1 MSKSAVNSPE
11 IWLGHFPKPK
21 LEGNKYDRGHA
32 IILGGPINS
41 AGAAKLAARSA
52 LRIGAGLVSVA
63 CDEPSLP
70 AYAASFQAIMTKLIA
85 SPDDFAALVG
95 DKHVTG
101 VLVGPGAG
109 VNPYTKSCVLAAL
122 SEKKPTVLDADALTV
137 FLEDRQ
143 TLFKAI
149 ASPCILTPHAGEF
162 ERLFDKISDHILS
175 AQQAAQKSNAIVI
188 LKGSETVIAAPDGR
202 TVINT
207 KATAY
212 LATAGTGDVLAGIC
226 LGLLTQGMEAFKAA
240 CAAVWLHAQAADE
253 FGPGLIAEDIPDLI
267 PRVLNA
273 LFPGSKAF

>member
-11 IWLGHFPKPK
+11 IWLGHFPRPKP
-21 LEGNKYDRGHA
+21 EGNKYDRGHA

-63 CDEPSLP
+63 CDEPSLS

-85 SPDDFAALVG
+85 SPNDFAALVG
-95 DKHVTG
+95 DQHVTG
-101 VLVGPGAG
+101 VLAGPGAG
-109 VNPYTKSCVLAAL
+109 VNPYTKNCVLAAL
-122 SEKKPTVLDADALTV
+122 SEKKPTVLDADALTT
-137 FLEDRQ
+137 FSEDRQ

-149 ASPCILTPHAGEF
+149 ASPCILTPHTGEF
-162 ERLFDKISDHILS
+162 ERLFDKISDPISS
-175 AQQAAQKSNAIVI
+175 AQRAAQKSNAIVV

-207 KATAY
+207 KATVY

-240 CAAVWLHAQAADE
+240 CAAVWLHAQAAGE

-267 PRVLNA
+267 PGVLNV